1 MEKEEKKE
9 TYDEILERLKS
20 KGLDPKPGYT
30 GIANDFDFHYREPS
44 LRDFFLIFGIDIKK
58 IKYKLQGKE
67 MPKYDDRGRELGKI

>member
-30 GIANDFDFHYREPS
+30 G
-44 LRDFFLIFGIDIKK
+44 
-58 IKYKLQGKE
+58 
-67 MPKYDDRGRELGKI
+67 